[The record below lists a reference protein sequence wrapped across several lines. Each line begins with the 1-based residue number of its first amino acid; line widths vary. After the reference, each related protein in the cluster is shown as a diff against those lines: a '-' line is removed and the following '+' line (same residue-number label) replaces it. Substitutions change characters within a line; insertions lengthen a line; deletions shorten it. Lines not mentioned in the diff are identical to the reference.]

1 MTGKIC
7 DIFRT
12 KNDSV
17 SFEVYPP
24 KKGQKKQFEII
35 KKTINHLTDLQ
46 PDFISVTYGPG
57 GTNKG
62 KAVEISE
69 YIENKHD
76 IERHKGTIALAHLTA
91 VGYTESDIS
100 DILDKLNSKGVQNIL
115 ALRGDIPQ
123 DVSFP
128 YGAWCDFEYAKDLIS
143 VIKSDGRFCIGAAA
157 YPEGH
162 QDCKDLKMS
171 VEHLKVKVEAGA
183 DFFITQLFFDNT
195 AYFRFLDMIESCGM
209 NMPVIPGIMPVLKAS
224 QIRKIVSLSG
234 ATIPDELNEKID
246 LYKDNPKDMEK
257 FGIDYSVKQIDELKR
272 NGIKRF
278 HLYTMN
284 RWEQM
289 NEIVKLS
296 GLR

>member
-1 MTGKIC
+1 MTGRIS
-7 DIFRT
+7 DIFQR
-12 KNDSV
+12 KGDSV

-35 KKTINHLTDLQ
+35 KQTINRLTDLN

-69 YIENKHD
+69 YIEN
-76 IERHKGTIALAHLTA
+76 RHEMGSHEGTVALAHLTA
-91 VGYTESDIS
+91 VGYTKKDIGE
-100 DILDKLNSKGVQNIL
+100 ILDKLYDKGVRNIL

-123 DVSFP
+123 NVTFP
-128 YGAWCDFEYAKDLIS
+128 YGAWCDFEFAKDLIS

-162 QDCKDLKMS
+162 QDCKDMKIS
-171 VEHLKVKVEAGA
+171 VDHLKVKVEAGA
-183 DFFITQLFFDNT
+183 DFFITQLFFNNDL
-195 AYFRFLDMIESCGM
+195 YFKFLDQVEDSGM
-209 NMPVIPGIMPVLKAS
+209 HMPIIPGIMPILRAE

-234 ATIPDELNEKID
+234 ATIPKDLNEKIE
-246 LYKDNPKDMEK
+246 LYKDKPEEMEK
-257 FGIDYSVKQIDELKR
+257 FGIEYAVKQIEELKR
-272 NGIKRF
+272 NGITRF

-284 RWEQM
+284 RWKQV